1 MQYVYLNNVRGFTR
15 ALVPIRSCN
24 FLVGENS
31 TGKSSFLSL
40 FRLLS
45 RPELF
50 VSTGISIADDDS
62 PSAFSDLVS
71 AWSPDK
77 TFFDL
82 GLLDI
87 SLPTDGK
94 PRVQFWLY
102 RFVELEAS
110 PVVHLFVQRRLN
122 TETHLRFTKRST
134 EFQKVDLT
142 TSPAN
147 EQNAVA
153 AFLAAADALGN
164 QEGSFEKLPKY
175 FSGYPPIG
183 LALSVV
189 SSVLSKKETSK
200 REFHLEMPTPRE
212 LTWIAPI
219 RTRPQRIYDGL
230 SRDYSAEGT
239 HTPFVLK
246 QHLKSKQ
253 FIAKLK
259 EFGETSGLFE
269 VVGTHTFGKG
279 ARNPFE
285 VLIQIKGEQFNI
297 ENVGYGVSQVMP
309 LVVEFLAR
317 KEGRRFAVQQPE
329 VHLHPRAQAAL
340 GSLLFY
346 LCTERRQSFIV
357 ETHSDFMIDRY
368 RLEMNGA
375 DKSPDSQILFFDRSE
390 TGNRISS
397 IPIDG
402 RGRYP
407 ADQPSAFRDF
417 FVREEMRMLSL

>member
-15 ALVPIRSCN
+15 ALVPIKSCN

-50 VSTGISIADDDS
+50 LSTGISLADDGS

-71 AWSPDK
+71 AWS
-77 TFFDL
+77 TNRTYFDL
-82 GLLDI
+82 GLLDFAL
-87 SLPTDGK
+87 SPDGK
-94 PRVQFWLY
+94 PRVQYWLY
-102 RFVELEAS
+102 RFVEVEAS
-110 PVVHLFVQRRLN
+110 PVVHIFVQRRSS
-122 TETHLRFTKRST
+122 TETHLRFTKRSSEYRRNELGTSLVT
-134 EFQKVDLT
+134 EQDAVD
-142 TSPAN
+142 
-147 EQNAVA
+147 
-153 AFLAAADALGN
+153 AFLAAGAALGN
-164 QEGSFEKLPKY
+164 PEEDFERLPKY
-175 FSGYPPIG
+175 FSGFPPIG

-189 SSVLSKKETSK
+189 SSILSNKGANK
-200 REFHLEMPTPRE
+200 REFQLEMPTPRE

-230 SRDYSAEGT
+230 SRGYSAEGT

-253 FIAKLK
+253 FVEKLK
-259 EFGETSGLFE
+259 EFGATSGLFE

-285 VLIQIKGEQFNI
+285 VLIQLKGEQFNI

-309 LVVEFLAR
+309 LIVEFLAR

-346 LCTERRQSFIV
+346 LCRERRQSFIV

-375 DKSPDSQILFFDRSE
+375 EKTPDSQILFFDRCD
-390 TGNRISS
+390 TGNRISA
-397 IPIDG
+397 IPIDSS
-402 RGRYP
+402 GRYP
-407 ADQPSAFRDF
+407 IDQPPAFRDF

>member
-340 GSLLFY
+340 GSLRFY
-346 LCTERRQSFIV
+346 ICTERRQVS
-357 ETHSDFMIDRY
+357 
-368 RLEMNGA
+368 
-375 DKSPDSQILFFDRSE
+375 
-390 TGNRISS
+390 
-397 IPIDG
+397 
-402 RGRYP
+402 
-407 ADQPSAFRDF
+407 
-417 FVREEMRMLSL
+417 